1 MDTSVIHACTAG
13 ALQGTI
19 SFPETL
25 RRLSAIGIERYH
37 ADLIRMEKVFYGN
50 DDRSLIERLPVEN
63 APAVAETFDAG
74 MVQATIRESQ
84 QGRIDYPEFLRRIM
98 AYGAASYTIFIDGGH
113 AVYHGRKGE
122 NYVEIFPDRNA

>member
-1 MDTSVIHACTAG
+1 MDTSVIHACTVG
-13 ALQGTI
+13 ALEGRV

-37 ADLIRMEKVFYGN
+37 ADLIRMEKVFYSN
-50 DDRSLIERLPVEN
+50 DDQSSIERLPVEQ
-63 APAVAETFDAG
+63 APAVAEHFDAG

-98 AYGAASYTIFIDGGH
+98 AHGAASYTIFIDGGH
-113 AVYHGRKGE
+113 AVYHGRRGE
-122 NYVEIFPDRNA
+122 NYVERFPQ